1 MRVDR
6 GFRRWAPGLP
16 ILQRL
21 VVALLFG
28 SMLVWIY
35 LIAGDWNFGDINA
48 YWLAAHRLRD
58 GQPLYLGNLSPD
70 SYQVFRYA
78 PWFAWLWVPLT
89 YLPRALVDWG
99 WATILAI
106 ASVAILV
113 AIVRLRTPAAWAFA
127 FLMTPWLLSLVQ
139 VGNIQ
144 PLIVAALAFGISRR
158 SGPIWIA
165 IAASLKGT
173 PLLFALVY
181 FARREWLRIGLTV
194 AATAVLLAPF
204 LLYDLSGYQTDPG
217 RSVSL
222 YYYVSPLAWLVVA
235 GGATLA
241 AVLLAVKRSPYVW
254 VAAAVA
260 VMVLAPRSHVT
271 YTTYLAVGLLNGGR
285 DRILGRA
292 AKP

>member
-1 MRVDR
+1 M
-6 GFRRWAPGLP
+6 
-16 ILQRL
+16 QRL

-28 SMLVWIY
+28 SMLVWVY

-99 WATILAI
+99 WAAILAV
-106 ASVAILV
+106 ASGAVLV

-127 FLMTPWLLSLVQ
+127 FIITPWLLSLVQ

-165 IAASLKGT
+165 IAASLKGA

-181 FARREWLRIGLTV
+181 LARREWLRIGLTV

-222 YYYVSPLAWLVVA
+222 YYYVSPLAWLVMA
-235 GGATLA
+235 GSATLA
-241 AVLLAVKRSPYVW
+241 AVVLAVRRSPYVW

-260 VMVLAPRSHVT
+260 VMLVAPRTHVT

-285 DRILGRA
+285 DRIPGRA
-292 AKP
+292 PKP